1 MAGKA
6 TDDPKRRQNIYFLK
20 GAPVIDRLTAGPVRP
35 CAEESFPIVLL
46 ELLVEM
52 VLTNLRVG
60 DQSLL
65 LFTKRTHVLFL
76 SGFDRNAGN
85 VDAMSASFL
94 RKMCW
99 MGSLSHN
106 T

>member
-1 MAGKA
+1 MA
-6 TDDPKRRQNIYFLK
+6 RQ
-20 GAPVIDRLTAGPVRP
+20 AGFRDGG
-35 CAEESFPIVLL
+35 AEESFPIVLL

-99 MGSLSHN
+99 IGSLSSHN
-106 T
+106 TFTP